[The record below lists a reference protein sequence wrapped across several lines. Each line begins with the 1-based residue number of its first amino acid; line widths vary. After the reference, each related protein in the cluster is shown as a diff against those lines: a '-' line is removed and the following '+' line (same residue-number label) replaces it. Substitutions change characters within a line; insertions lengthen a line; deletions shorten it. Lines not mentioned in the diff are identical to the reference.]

1 MNTWVPFLEKYE
13 KSLLNKYG
21 KPKKPIIAVSGLSGV
36 GKNTHSKL
44 LQQRLQKELKINM
57 KMHNSSDF
65 FRKAA
70 KQYGY
75 SEARLVEFNKRIME
89 DRKLAEKIDHYIET
103 KTLET
108 VIKNGGIFVGRITF
122 AVAGNWGFKIFL
134 KVDSKIAA
142 ERIHKDET
150 RAEHGLD
157 LQIITSDLVKRDEVD
172 IERYKMIYG
181 IDYNKLSKRCDA
193 VIVNHDGIEET
204 SEKIFNLTKKWLKK
218 NGYLK

>member
-122 AVAGNWGFKIFL
+122 AVVGKWGFNIFL
-134 KVDSKIAA
+134 KVDPNIAV

-150 RAEHGLD
+150 RPEYGLD
-157 LQIITSDLVKRDEVD
+157 QQTIMD
-172 IERYKMIYG
+172 
-181 IDYNKLSKRCDA
+181 
-193 VIVNHDGIEET
+193 
-204 SEKIFNLTKKWLKK
+204 
-218 NGYLK
+218 